1 MSVDEKD
8 DIAWNL
14 VALAFSIAGSFFT
27 ASGLISMKLA
37 NIAAENNKNINVYYH
52 CNFLFGLLC
61 LSIS

>member
-27 ASGLISMKLA
+27 ASGSQNFGSQNLGFSVLGSQISEMRD
-37 NIAAENNKNINVYYH
+37 
-52 CNFLFGLLC
+52 
-61 LSIS
+61 